1 MLKYITPLTIGP
13 SVAMIGISLF
23 KSASGTASTNW
34 PISMA
39 TAGIM
44 ILFSQYIK
52 DVPLPVPSFTKGKTG
67 SNVKKIYIFRLFPV
81 LLTIL
86 VMWLVCVV
94 LTMTDVLPEGD
105 FARADAN
112 LDLIKKV
119 KWFRIPYPCKCATMK
134 IYKVRIR

>member
-1 MLKYITPLTIGP
+1 
-13 SVAMIGISLF
+13 
-23 KSASGTASTNW
+23 
-34 PISMA
+34 MA
-39 TAGIM
+39 TAAIM

-52 DVPLPVPSFTKGKTG
+52 DVPLPVPSCTKSKTG
-67 SNVKKIYIFRLFPV
+67 SIIKKIYIFRLFPV

-94 LTMTDVLPEGD
+94 LTITDVLPEGD

-119 KWFRIPYPCKCATMK
+119 NWFRIPYPCTYEKLPKYIVYCLKNYLGILRHIQAATK
-134 IYKVRIR
+134 SVINRRVIKGISRFFLEISPQ